1 ELVATMEQVDERD
14 RPVNAGDLD
23 RAVELDHRQPPPGRG
38 DRVAL
43 TGVRL
48 LANQQLLARRLPG
61 GQVDDG
67 RLAGEV
73 AAGVAGRG
81 RHGHHLPSP
90 RLVGM
95 VPGWRTHEPGEWTR
109 SAH

>member
-1 ELVATMEQVDERD
+1 VEQVEERD

-23 RAVELDHRQPPPGRG
+23 RAIELDHRQPPAGSG
-38 DRVAL
+38 DRVAA

-48 LANQQLLARRLPG
+48 LANQQFLARRLPG

-73 AAGVAGRG
+73 AARVAGRG
-81 RHGHHLPSP
+81 HQGVLRC
-90 RLVGM
+90 LVSCA
-95 VPGWRTHEPGEWTR
+95 RTLDGAPV
-109 SAH
+109 S